1 MGQIFDLIADSA
13 LVKLDDYYTEC
24 HVCERA
30 DVDLYHYDGKL
41 HNANEE
47 TEDVYAVCAEC
58 IKTAALTHTAGFE
71 YLRTIDHY
79 LENIS
84 ESKDQLQNELVQK
97 YQHTPNIPIFMQYE
111 DRPLCCNAIT
121 EFTGHPHDKEELY
134 KISEI
139 YIYWE
144 KEIKSKPAL
153 YNFRQY
159 GEPESYNDIAAF
171 NCPNC
176 GSNYFVFQFS

>member
-1 MGQIFDLIADSA
+1 MGKLFDLIADKA
-13 LVKLDDYYTEC
+13 LAKLDDYYTEC
-24 HVCERA
+24 HVCDKA
-30 DVDLYHYDGKL
+30 GIDLYHYDGKV
-41 HNANEE
+41 HNANGE

-71 YLRTIDHY
+71 YLKTIDHY
-79 LENIS
+79 LVNIG
-84 ESKDQLQNELVQK
+84 ESKEQLRNELVQK
-97 YQHTPNIPIFMQYE
+97 YQHTPDIPIFMQYE

-121 EFTGHPHDKEELY
+121 EFSGHPHDKEELY
-134 KISEI
+134 KISDM

-144 KEIKSKPAL
+144 KGIKKTPAI

-159 GEPESYNDIAAF
+159 GEPESYRDIATF
-171 NCPNC
+171 NCTTC